1 MSKQNNK
8 LTKERIRARARVTK
22 DRTKATLRRGKQS
35 IFSRIAKII
44 FHRVFFVSLGILLQ
58 LLIMAVPIIWFARYV
73 ALFYFVYII
82 IAIIAVLKIISSRY
96 QSAYKISWV
105 VLVLA
110 VPMFGGLMYL
120 FYGGNK
126 IGKRARRKMNR
137 QEESVRTFMGHSDPA
152 VRAELEEQGSVAAT
166 QARYLED
173 ASFCPPHLH
182 TETTY
187 FPLGD
192 DMFVAIKREL
202 ERAERFIF
210 LEYFIIRPGIMWD
223 EILEILRRKVAQGV
237 DVRVMY
243 DDVGCLYTLPANYD
257 RTLQQMGIA
266 CQVFN
271 RYRPVVTLRLNNR
284 DHRKILI
291 IDGNVGFTGGI
302 NLADEYINQ
311 LERFGHWK
319 DTGVMLRGEAVWNF
333 TVMFLSAWDYSRDI
347 VEDFDKFRP
356 TLPPESVPNDGV
368 VQPYDDSPL
377 DDRPVGAIVYHNLIS
392 KAAQYVYI
400 TTPYLVVDDDMTS
413 ALCVA
418 AQSGVD
424 VRIITPHIPDKKI
437 VFELTRAHYQ
447 ILLESG
453 VRIFEYTPGF
463 IHAKNFVVD
472 DRFATVGTIN
482 LDYRSLYLHF
492 ECGVW
497 MSESSAVQDV
507 RRDFLETQAKCQE
520 VSLED
525 AKEFSRHKRLYHAML
540 RAFASLF

>member
-1 MSKQNNK
+1 MSQRNK
-8 LTKERIRARARVTK
+8 ITKARIKAKARATR

-35 IFSRIAKII
+35 IFSKIAKII

-58 LLIMAVPIIWFARYV
+58 LFIMAAPIIWFARYS
-73 ALFYFVYII
+73 ALFYFVF
-82 IAIIAVLKIISSRY
+82 IAIAIVAVLKIISGRY

-110 VPMFGGLMYL
+110 VPIFGGLMYL
-120 FYGGNK
+120 LYGGNK
-126 IGKRARRKMNR
+126 IGKRAKKKMNF
-137 QEESVRTFMGHSDPA
+137 QEECVRTFMGHADPE
-152 VRAELEEQGSVAAT
+152 VCRVLEEQGGVAVT

-182 TETTY
+182 TQTTY

-192 DMFVAIKREL
+192 DMFVRMKEEL
-202 ERAERFIF
+202 EKAERFIF
-210 LEYFIIRPGIMWD
+210 LEYFIIRPGVMWD

-243 DDVGCLYTLPANYD
+243 DDVGCLFTLPANYD
-257 RTLQQMGIA
+257 RTLRKMGIA
-266 CQVFN
+266 CEVFN
-271 RYRPVVTLRLNNR
+271 RYRPAITLRLNNR
-284 DHRKILI
+284 DHRKILV

-333 TVMFLSAWDYSRDI
+333 TVMFLSAWDFIREEA
-347 VEDFDKFRP
+347 EDFNRFRP
-356 TLPPESVPNDGV
+356 TLSLEEAATDGV

-377 DDRPVGAIVYHNLIS
+377 DDRPVGANVYHNLIS
-392 KAAQYVYI
+392 KATRYVYL

-424 VRIITPHIPDKKI
+424 VRIITPHIPDKPI

-507 RRDFLETQAKCQE
+507 CRDFLATQAMSQE
-520 VSLED
+520 ISLED
-525 AKEFSRHKRLYHAML
+525 AQQFSRHKKFYHAML